1 MHLEKTELDSL
12 VMSTIYIPIVFP
24 YNLFYMVKIVAKT
37 WTPSALFH
45 FFQQHSPLLS
55 EAPRGLC
62 QGQAPY
68 IIAAPATWGGAIGD
82 QGTRWCAQFLS
93 QGDGFKTPMSL
104 GFIVDI
110 DEL

>member
-12 VMSTIYIPIVFP
+12 VMSTIYIPIVSP

-55 EAPRGLC
+55 EAPRGLKRHISL
-62 QGQAPY
+62 QHQPPGVVRLVIKEQ
-68 IIAAPATWGGAIGD
+68 GGAPS
-82 QGTRWCAQFLS
+82 FLAKVM
-93 QGDGFKTPMSL
+93 GL
-104 GFIVDI
+104 
-110 DEL
+110 